1 MNRKS
6 LLPAGAAPT
15 PAIIPRHQVLL
26 RELLLRVLRRARE
39 GRFVLREQ
47 GIIVAAIGAQ
57 GHELHAE
64 VDVLDTRLYARV
76 LLGGDTAAAEAYMDG
91 WWASPDLAAV
101 IRFFARNLDMT
112 DNWDRLF
119 GWLFKPASLL
129 RLGVRRN
136 SRKQARR
143 NIRRHYDLE
152 VDFYRGFLDR
162 RMQYSGAIFSRPGEA
177 LAEAQL
183 HKLNRICEL
192 LELRP
197 DDHLLEVGC
206 GWGGLAMH
214 AARHWG
220 SKVTAVTNSFAQ
232 FEFMHERILREGL
245 ENRIE
250 VVNRDYRQLEGS
262 YDKLVSVE
270 MIEAVGRNYLT
281 TYFRKLNEL
290 LKPGGR
296 LMLQAITIADQRY
309 AEYSRSEDFIRK
321 HVFPGGFLPSLSV
334 ICELMG
340 RKTDLVMR
348 DLLDIGLDYAD
359 TLARWRESFL
369 ENLEAL
375 RENGYPAEF
384 LRLWDYYFAYCEGG
398 FRERRISAVQL
409 LASKAPH

>member
-6 LLPAGAAPT
+6 VPAAGTAST
-15 PAIIPRHQVLL
+15 PANVSSHQALL
-26 RELLLRVLRRARE
+26 RGTLLRVLRRARE

-57 GHELHAE
+57 GHELQAE
-64 VDVLDTRLYARV
+64 VDVLDTRLYSRV

-91 WWASPDLAAV
+91 WWTSPDLAPV

-112 DNWDRLF
+112 DNWSRRF
-119 GWLFKPASLL
+119 GWLFKPARLL
-129 RLGVRRN
+129 RLGIRRN
-136 SRKQARR
+136 NREQARR
-143 NIRRHYDLE
+143 NISRHYDLE

-162 RMQYSGAIFSRPGEA
+162 RMQYSSAIFPSPGEA

-192 LELRP
+192 LDLRP

-206 GWGGLAMH
+206 GWGGLAIH

-220 SKVTAVTNSFAQ
+220 SKVTAVTNSCAQ
-232 FEFMHERILREGL
+232 FEYARERIAGEGL
-245 ENRIE
+245 ENRIQ
-250 VVNRDYRQLEGS
+250 VVNRDYRQLKGS

-281 TYFRKLNEL
+281 TYFHKLNEL

-309 AEYSRSEDFIRK
+309 AEYSGGEDFIRK

-334 ICELMG
+334 ICDLMA
-340 RKTDLVMR
+340 RRTDLVMR

-375 RENGYPAEF
+375 RESGYPAEF

>member
-1 MNRKS
+1 MNRNS
-6 LLPAGAAPT
+6 LAHSGADQA
-15 PAIIPRHQVLL
+15 AADIARHHILL
-26 RELLLRVLRRARE
+26 REILLRVLRAAPA
-39 GRFVLREQ
+39 GQLVLREQ
-47 GIIVAAIGAQ
+47 GLIVARVGAP
-57 GHELHAE
+57 GHDLRAE

-91 WWASPDLAAV
+91 WWTSSDLAAV
-101 IRFFARNLDMT
+101 TRFFARNLEMT
-112 DNWDRLF
+112 DTWGRRF
-119 GWLFKPASLL
+119 GWLFKPARLL
-129 RLGVRRN
+129 RLSVRRN

-162 RMQYSGAIFSRPGEA
+162 RMQYSSAIFSGPGEA

-192 LELRP
+192 LELQP
-197 DDHLLEVGC
+197 DDRLLEVGC
-206 GWGGLAMH
+206 GWGGLAIH
-214 AARHWG
+214 AAKHWG
-220 SKVTAVTNSFAQ
+220 CEVTAVTNSAAQ
-232 FEFMHERILREGL
+232 FEYVRERIREEGL

-250 VVNRDYRQLEGS
+250 VINRDYRQLDGS

-270 MIEAVGRNYLT
+270 MIEAVGRSYLT
-281 TYFRKLNEL
+281 AYFRKLNEL
-290 LKPGGR
+290 LRPGGR
-296 LMLQAITIADQRY
+296 LLLQAITIADQRY
-309 AEYSRSEDFIRK
+309 AEYRRSEDFIRK
-321 HVFPGGFLPSLSV
+321 HVFPGGFLPSVSV
-334 ICELMG
+334 ICELMS

-398 FRERRISAVQL
+398 FRERRISAVQV

>member
-1 MNRKS
+1 M
-6 LLPAGAAPT
+6 LPAGAEPT
-15 PAIIPRHQVLL
+15 PASISRHQVLL
-26 RELLLRVLRRARE
+26 REILLRVLRRAGE
-39 GRFVLREQ
+39 GRFIVREQ
-47 GIIVAAIGAQ
+47 GVIAAAIGAQ
-57 GHELHAE
+57 GHELQAE

-91 WWASPDLAAV
+91 WWTSPDLACV

-112 DNWDRLF
+112 DDWGRRF

-143 NIRRHYDLE
+143 NVSRHYDLE

-162 RMQYSGAIFSRPGEA
+162 RMQYSSAIFSRPGEP

-192 LELRP
+192 LELQP

-206 GWGGLAMH
+206 GWGGLAIH

-220 SKVTAVTNSFAQ
+220 SKVTAVTNSCAQ
-232 FEFMHERILREGL
+232 FEFVHERIVREGL

-334 ICELMG
+334 ICDLMA

-348 DLLDIGLDYAD
+348 DLLDIGFDYAD

-369 ENLEAL
+369 ENLETL

-409 LASKAPH
+409 LASKALH

>member
-1 MNRKS
+1 M
-6 LLPAGAAPT
+6 LPAGAEPT
-15 PAIIPRHQVLL
+15 PASISRHQVLL
-26 RELLLRVLRRARE
+26 REILLRVLRRAGE
-39 GRFVLREQ
+39 GRFIVREQ
-47 GIIVAAIGAQ
+47 GVIAAAIGAQ
-57 GHELHAE
+57 GHELQAE

-91 WWASPDLAAV
+91 WWTSPDLACV

-112 DNWDRLF
+112 DDWGRRF

-143 NIRRHYDLE
+143 NVSRHYDLE

-162 RMQYSGAIFSRPGEA
+162 RMQYSSAIFSRPGEP

-192 LELRP
+192 LELQP

-206 GWGGLAMH
+206 GWGGLAIH

-220 SKVTAVTNSFAQ
+220 SKVTAVTNSCAQ
-232 FEFMHERILREGL
+232 FEFVHERIVREGL

-334 ICELMG
+334 ICDLMA

-348 DLLDIGLDYAD
+348 DLLDIGFDYAD
-359 TLARWRESFL
+359 TLARWRAGANPSWKISKPCARTAIRP
-369 ENLEAL
+369 NSCGSGTTISPIAK
-375 RENGYPAEF
+375 AA
-384 LRLWDYYFAYCEGG
+384 FAN
-398 FRERRISAVQL
+398 A
-409 LASKAPH
+409 A

>member
-6 LLPAGAAPT
+6 MLPAGAAPA
-15 PAIIPRHQVLL
+15 PAIISRHQVLL
-26 RELLLRVLRRARE
+26 RETLLRVLRRARE
-39 GRFVLREQ
+39 GRIILREQ
-47 GIIVAAIGAQ
+47 GMIVAAVGAQ

-91 WWASPDLAAV
+91 WWASPNLAAV
-101 IRFFARNLDMT
+101 IRFFARNLEMT
-112 DNWDRLF
+112 DDWGRRF

-129 RLGVRRN
+129 RLGIRRN

-143 NIRRHYDLE
+143 NIRRHYDLK

-162 RMQYSGAIFSRPGEA
+162 RMQYSGAIFARPGEA

-206 GWGGLAMH
+206 GWGGLAIH

-220 SKVTAVTNSFAQ
+220 SKVTAVTNSCAQ
-232 FEFMHERILREGL
+232 FEYVQERILREGL

-290 LKPGGR
+290 LEPGGR

-334 ICELMG
+334 ICNLMAH
-340 RKTDLVMR
+340 RTDLVMR
-348 DLLDIGLDYAD
+348 DLLDIGFDYAD

-369 ENLEAL
+369 ENLETL

>member
-1 MNRKS
+1 MNRKTMIHTDAAAS
-6 LLPAGAAPT
+6 PANFS
-15 PAIIPRHQVLL
+15 RNQVML
-26 RELLLRVLRRARE
+26 REMLLRVLRRTRK
-39 GRFVLREQ
+39 GHLVLLER
-47 GIIVAAIGAQ
+47 GMLVATVGSP
-57 GHELHAE
+57 GGDLHAK
-64 VDVLDTRLYARV
+64 VDILDGRLYARV
-76 LLGGDTAAAEAYMDG
+76 LFGGDTAAAEAYMDG
-91 WWASPDLAAV
+91 WWTSPDLSAV
-101 IRFFARNLDMT
+101 IRFFARNLDVT
-112 DNWDRLF
+112 DNWEKLF
-119 GWLFKPASLL
+119 GWLFKPRSLL
-129 RLGVRRN
+129 RLRARRN

-162 RMQYSGAIFSRPGEA
+162 RMQYSGAIFSRPEEA

-192 LELRP
+192 LELRT

-206 GWGGLAMH
+206 GWGGLAIH
-214 AARHWG
+214 VARNWG

-232 FEFMHERILREGL
+232 FEFVRERVLREGL
-245 ENRIE
+245 DNRVE

-270 MIEAVGRNYLT
+270 MIEAVGRHYLN

-321 HVFPGGFLPSLSV
+321 HVFPGGFLPSVSV
-334 ICELMG
+334 ICELMAK
-340 RKTDLVMR
+340 KTDLVMR

>member
-6 LLPAGAAPT
+6 MIHTAAPV
-15 PAIIPRHQVLL
+15 PADFSRHQVWL
-26 RELLLRVLRRARE
+26 REMLLRVLRRARK
-39 GRFVLREQ
+39 GQLVLREQ
-47 GIIVAAIGAQ
+47 GMIVSIVGSPDDD
-57 GHELHAE
+57 LRAE
-64 VDVLDTRLYARV
+64 VDILDGRLYPRV

-91 WWASPDLAAV
+91 WWTSPDLSAV
-101 IRFFARNLDMT
+101 IRFFARNLEVT
-112 DNWDRLF
+112 DDWGRRF
-119 GWLFKPASLL
+119 GWLFRPASLL
-129 RLGVRRN
+129 RLGARRN

-162 RMQYSGAIFSRPGEA
+162 RMQYSSAIFSRPGEA

-206 GWGGLAMH
+206 GWGGLAIH

-232 FEFMHERILREGL
+232 FEFVRERVLREGL
-245 ENRIE
+245 GNRVE
-250 VVNRDYRQLEGS
+250 VVNRDYRQIEGS

-270 MIEAVGRNYLT
+270 MIEAVGHDYLT

-296 LMLQAITIADQRY
+296 LMLQAITIADQRFE
-309 AEYSRSEDFIRK
+309 EYSRSEDFIRK
-321 HVFPGGFLPSLSV
+321 HVFPGGFLPSLSL
-334 ICELMG
+334 ICELMA

-369 ENLEAL
+369 ENLGAL
-375 RENGYPAEF
+375 REHGYPAEF

-409 LASKAPH
+409 LASKTPH

>member
-6 LLPAGAAPT
+6 MIHTAAPV
-15 PAIIPRHQVLL
+15 PADFSRHQVWL
-26 RELLLRVLRRARE
+26 REMLLRVLRRARK
-39 GRFVLREQ
+39 GQLVLREQ
-47 GIIVAAIGAQ
+47 GMIVSIVGSPDDD
-57 GHELHAE
+57 LRAE
-64 VDVLDTRLYARV
+64 VDILDGRLYPRV

-91 WWASPDLAAV
+91 WWTSPDLSAV
-101 IRFFARNLDMT
+101 IRFFARNLEVT
-112 DNWDRLF
+112 DDWGRRF
-119 GWLFKPASLL
+119 GWLFRPASLL
-129 RLGVRRN
+129 RLGARRN

-162 RMQYSGAIFSRPGEA
+162 RMQYSGAIFNRPGEA

-192 LELRP
+192 LELRT

-206 GWGGLAMH
+206 GWGGLAIH
-214 AARHWG
+214 AARNWG

-232 FEFMHERILREGL
+232 FEFVRERVLREGL
-245 ENRIE
+245 ENRVEI
-250 VVNRDYRQLEGS
+250 VNRDYRQIEGS

-270 MIEAVGRNYLT
+270 MIEAVGRDYLT

-309 AEYSRSEDFIRK
+309 EEYSRSEDFIRK
-321 HVFPGGFLPSLSV
+321 HVFPGGFLPSLSL
-334 ICELMG
+334 ICELMAT
-340 RKTDLVMR
+340 KTDLVMR

-369 ENLEAL
+369 ENLGAL
-375 RENGYPAEF
+375 REHGYPAEF

-409 LASKAPH
+409 LASKTPH